1 MRVRLQALVVAAHL
15 FLLAGACGPGTARR
29 LAAGAGLL
37 ALLGIA
43 TSFERMPVVRPLTAC
58 PSRPGG
64 LLAGVGA
71 EWTLD
76 EAEALLERGRARRP
90 PETDLVLPDG
100 LLDRHVL
107 ILGTTGAGKSRLLEL
122 LATQAVARGDAVA
135 VIDPKGDARLLDRLR
150 RAAGDRFRLVSLPH
164 PERSLSYNPVG
175 RFHHVREVADRIASL
190 LPASGDAL
198 PFRNFAW
205 EIVHTAASDLHRRGP
220 VTLRGLKHAA
230 IDRPSGALA
239 SRPREHYMKTAS
251 ALVPLLTKLSG
262 AQLSP
267 REGGLSWEEV
277 DRRRDVA
284 FFDLGSLLG
293 QDSASAVA
301 KMALLDLASYIG
313 ARYAF
318 GKGWGPLWLFVDEL
332 GDVLT
337 GAFVDLLNKSRGA
350 GLRVVACAQ
359 STADLEAALGD
370 RARALQVLANANTVL
385 QFRAQSA
392 ADAEV
397 FSDLAGER
405 LLRTHAEGASYEPAL
420 LGSGL
425 KGADDFRARFS
436 ESVQWRER
444 ALVPPWALVRL
455 DVGEFFG
462 RWDGRVFRGRVPE
475 IA

>member
-1 MRVRLQALVVAAHL
+1 
-15 FLLAGACGPGTARR
+15 
-29 LAAGAGLL
+29 
-37 ALLGIA
+37 
-43 TSFERMPVVRPLTAC
+43 
-58 PSRPGG
+58 
-64 LLAGVGA
+64 
-71 EWTLD
+71 
-76 EAEALLERGRARRP
+76 
-90 PETDLVLPDG
+90 
-100 LLDRHVL
+100 
-107 ILGTTGAGKSRLLEL
+107 
-122 LATQAVARGDAVA
+122 
-135 VIDPKGDARLLDRLR
+135 
-150 RAAGDRFRLVSLPH
+150 
-164 PERSLSYNPVG
+164 
-175 RFHHVREVADRIASL
+175 VADRIAAL

-205 EIVHTAASDLHRRGP
+205 EIVHTAATDLHRKGP

-239 SRPREHYMKTAS
+239 SRPREHYLKTAS
-251 ALVPLLTKLSG
+251 SLLPILTKLSG
-262 AQLSP
+262 ELLSP
-267 REGGLSWEEV
+267 RQGGLTWEEV

-301 KMALLDLASYIG
+301 KMALLDLASYVG

-337 GAFVDLLNKSRGA
+337 GAFVSILNKSRGA

-370 RARALQVLANANTVL
+370 RALAQQVLANANTVL

-405 LLRTHAEGASYEPAL
+405 LLRLHAEGASYEPAL

-444 ALVPPWALVRL
+444 AVVPPWALVRL
-455 DVGEFFG
+455 AVGEFFG

-475 IA
+475 LA